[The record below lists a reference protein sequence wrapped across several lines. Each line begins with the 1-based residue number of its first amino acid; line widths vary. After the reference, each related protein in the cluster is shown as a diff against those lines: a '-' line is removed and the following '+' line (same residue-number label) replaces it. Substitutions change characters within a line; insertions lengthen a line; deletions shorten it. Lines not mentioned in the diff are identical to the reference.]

1 MMEILFNYIT
11 TPGVIVNFIVFVF
24 WLWVIYSKMN
34 TKIDE
39 IEKRIEKIEDLDLD
53 ARLTKLQ
60 TDMDWVRLTL
70 DKYLKK

>member
-1 MMEILFNYIT
+1 MEQLYSYIT
-11 TPGVIVNFIVFVF
+11 NPAVIVNFIVFVF

-34 TKIDE
+34 TKMDE
-39 IEKRIEKIEDLDLD
+39 MEKRIEKIEDLDLD

>member
-1 MMEILFNYIT
+1 MEELYSYIT
-11 TPGVIVNFIVFVF
+11 NPAVIVNFIVFIF
-24 WLWVIYSKMN
+24 WLGVIYSKVNAKM
-34 TKIDE
+34 DE
-39 IEKRIEKIEDLDLD
+39 MEKRIEKIEDLDLD

>member
-1 MMEILFNYIT
+1 
-11 TPGVIVNFIVFVF
+11 
-24 WLWVIYSKMN
+24 MN

-53 ARLTKLQ
+53 ARLAKLQ

-70 DKYLKK
+70 DKYLNK

>member
-1 MMEILFNYIT
+1 
-11 TPGVIVNFIVFVF
+11 
-24 WLWVIYSKMN
+24 MN
-34 TKIDE
+34 TKMDE
-39 IEKRIEKIEDLDLD
+39 MEKRIEKIEDLDLD

>member
-1 MMEILFNYIT
+1 MEQLYSYIT
-11 TPGVIVNFIVFVF
+11 NPAVIVNFIVFVF
-24 WLWVIYSKMN
+24 WLGVIYSKMN
-34 TKIDE
+34 TKMDE
-39 IEKRIEKIEDLDLD
+39 MEKRIEKIEDLDLD

>member
-1 MMEILFNYIT
+1 MEELYSYIT
-11 TPGVIVNFIVFVF
+11 NPAVIVNFIVFIF

-34 TKIDE
+34 TKMDE
-39 IEKRIEKIEDLDLD
+39 MEKRIEKIEDLDLD

>member
-1 MMEILFNYIT
+1 MEMLFNYIT

>member
-1 MMEILFNYIT
+1 MEILFNYIT

>member
-1 MMEILFNYIT
+1 MEELFKYIT

-24 WLWVIYSKMN
+24 WLWAIYSKMN

-53 ARLTKLQ
+53 ARLAKLQ

>member
-1 MMEILFNYIT
+1 MMETLFNYIT